1 VFDQPYPVENTAYS
15 LSPGSVSKPLR
26 TDFGYH
32 LIKVTDKRPYSGKMR
47 AKHIMIKPEQKGG
60 SDNQQSAQNQIDSL
74 YQRIQEGA
82 DFSRIARR
90 HSEDR
95 RSSRKGGKLPL
106 FDRTNPN
113 FPSKFKRKAFA
124 LKENGAITEP
134 FKTQYG
140 YHLLK
145 RVKMKAPDSF
155 AAMKPGLK
163 KKLKKDKRYERVE
176 ASVTDRIKRQS
187 GYKRML
193 PEFGPLRQQLDSTFK
208 TGGWTIKDPKPLR
221 TPLFR
226 IGDTTY
232 QLLAFARYLEEQN
245 GQKLG
250 QFKYQ
255 SYALEAL
262 YEDFERERI
271 KAYERRHLAAKHP
284 EYRHLLKEYKEG
296 VLLFEIMDRKVWSKA
311 VEDSTGLRAYYRNH
325 QDQYELPL
333 SKAVTYYR
341 FPSQKG
347 QQRAYTK
354 LEAGEAHKVVEQS
367 LRNQLSGK
375 DFVRRQDT
383 FQKGQQAF
391 MAKTEDKTGLYQ
403 FEHKGQYYVV
413 EVRDIMEGGSAP
425 FEAVRGQVVADYQ
438 EKLEE
443 EWLTSLRERF
453 AVKVYDDVLESLVRE
468 P

>member
-1 VFDQPYPVENTAYS
+1 MSRLLKEAYQRHLQQVKARHISIRVPRGAPAADTAQAYRQLRKIRKKAKQGTGFESLAQAYQEQVNAGSLGYFSVFDQPYPVENTAYS

-113 FPSKFKRKAFA
+113 FPSKFKRRAFA

-155 AAMKPGLK
+155 TAMKPGLK
-163 KKLKKDKRYERVE
+163 EKLKKDKRYERVE

-193 PEFGPLRQQLDSTFK
+193 PEFGPLPQQLDSTFK
-208 TGGWTIKDPKPLR
+208 TGGWTIKDPEPLR

-232 QLLAFARYLEEQN
+232 QLLAFARYLEEQS

-250 QFKYQ
+250 QFKYR

-311 VEDSTGLRAYYRNH
+311 VEDSTGLRA
-325 QDQYELPL
+325 LPFSL
-333 SKAVTYYR
+333 AK
-341 FPSQKG
+341 
-347 QQRAYTK
+347 RA
-354 LEAGEAHKVVEQS
+354 AA
-367 LRNQLSGK
+367 
-375 DFVRRQDT
+375 
-383 FQKGQQAF
+383 
-391 MAKTEDKTGLYQ
+391 GLYQ
-403 FEHKGQYYVV
+403 
-413 EVRDIMEGGSAP
+413 A
-425 FEAVRGQVVADYQ
+425 
-438 EKLEE
+438 
-443 EWLTSLRERF
+443 
-453 AVKVYDDVLESLVRE
+453 
-468 P
+468 